1 MCRFF
6 VTPDL
11 WNVQDPKVAVQ
22 ILRDHGLGKP
32 RLEATLTQDAGD
44 PSTYRFPADS
54 VLVMMGQTQQ
64 LLDAC
69 TAARNA
75 GVDWIKTSGTKGLT
89 LRYVRIDVGKWLKDV
104 NTLIVVGASAV
115 VDPAFIGDWHEWTHL
130 RSGAFSNDKL
140 SMEPAGGTT
149 RELPLAIRWIKE
161 NDEDG
166 WDPPLK
172 A

>member
-1 MCRFF
+1 MCRFY
-6 VTPDL
+6 VTADL
-11 WNVQDPKVAVQ
+11 WNVRDPKVAVQ
-22 ILRDHGLGKP
+22 LLRDHDQGQSSLAAELK
-32 RLEATLTQDAGD
+32 QDPAD
-44 PSTYRFPADS
+44 LSTYRFGGNE
-54 VLVMMGQTQQ
+54 VLIMMGQTKQ
-64 LLDAC
+64 LLAAC
-69 TAARNA
+69 QTARYA
-75 GVDWIKTSGTKGLT
+75 GVDWIKTSGDKPLT
-89 LRYVRIDVGKWLKDV
+89 LRYVRIDVGKWLTDV
-104 NTLIVVGASAV
+104 NTLIVVGASVV
-115 VDPAFIGDWHEWTHL
+115 VDPNFIGEWHEFTNL